1 MSTEATARAP
11 LTSSGAAAYA
21 VTPAAPAVRAG
32 AAALEVETVTSLE
45 ALRAL
50 EPAWTRLL
58 DEAEIDHPFLAHEWI
73 VTWWESFAAGRSL
86 HILLVKD
93 ASGPVA
99 IAPFMLTR
107 VRVYGLT
114 ARRLELIANV
124 HTQRADFIVS
134 ARCEQAYRAIWDHL
148 ARERDLW
155 DVLLLPQ
162 VPAASRTMEWLPKL
176 ATAAGHSWG
185 AWRAA
190 RSPRI
195 VLGGSWEAYESGLPR
210 KHRSNLRNRMKRL
223 SLLGAVE
230 LEVVTGEPE
239 LDEALRDGFVLEG
252 AAWKE
257 QGGTAIRCRPELQGF
272 YARLGERAARQG
284 WLQLQFL
291 KVAGRRIAFGY
302 ALRFKDTL
310 YLLKPGY
317 DPAFAAYS
325 PSSLLCAMVLRAA
338 IAQGLRAYDL
348 LGDDDA
354 WKRAWTDEVRAHC
367 WLFVF
372 GRGTKGRLL
381 YFLKFRFLPWLRRT
395 WALLRARRRTAAAAG
410 ESA

>member
-21 VTPAAPAVRAG
+21 VTPAVSAVRAP
-32 AAALEVETVTSLE
+32 AALEVETVSSLD

-50 EPAWTRLL
+50 QPVWNRLL
-58 DEAEIDHPFLAHEWI
+58 DEAGIDHPFLAHEWI
-73 VTWWESFAAGRSL
+73 VTWWECFGGGRSL
-86 HILLVKD
+86 HVLLVKD
-93 ASGPVA
+93 ATGPVA
-99 IAPFMLTR
+99 IAPLMLTR
-107 VRVYGLT
+107 PRVYGLRV
-114 ARRLELIANV
+114 RRFELLSNV

-134 ARCEQAYRAIWDHL
+134 ARGEHAYRAIWDHL
-148 ARERDLW
+148 ARHRGLW
-155 DVLLLPQ
+155 DVLLLPHL
-162 VPAASRTMEWLPKL
+162 PAASRTLDWLTRL
-176 ATAAGHSWG
+176 ADGAGHHWG

-195 VLGGSWEAYESGLPR
+195 VLDGTWEAYESGLPR

-230 LEVVTGEPE
+230 LEVVTGGAE
-239 LDEALRDGFVLEG
+239 LDQALRDGFVLEG

-257 QGGTAIRCRPELQGF
+257 QGGTAIRCRPELQDF

-338 IAQGLRAYDL
+338 FAQGLRAYDL

-354 WKRAWTDEVRAHC
+354 WKRAWTDEVREHS

-372 GRGTKGRLL
+372 GRGAKGRLL
-381 YFLKFRFLPWLRRT
+381 YLLKFRLLPWLRRT
-395 WALLRARRRTAAAAG
+395 LARWRARRGTPATSG